1 MKIGVVADPSFEPIK
16 EIQRLGKEGFDFV
29 ELALE
34 PPLAAVTKLDPQ
46 ALHRAANAMG
56 VDLMLRASEHLP
68 IGSQH
73 LGIDVAVRTALRE
86 AVELAR
92 DAGVQLLTVPSSVGQ
107 TERGFSDLQ
116 DYYIDLLGQ
125 LAHNTGAGLS
135 LALAN
140 SARNE
145 REILLFIEIF
155 RHVPQIRL
163 ALDIGHA
170 NVNTSMNLAREFL
183 NEPILSDRLSHIYV
197 SENDGSSDQ
206 HLPLGAIEQG
216 VDWIAMIEMLRK
228 NGYDGTVSL
237 DIRVTDNDYL
247 LLSREKFR
255 AWWEAAR

>member
-1 MKIGVVADPSFEPIK
+1 MKIGVVADPSSEPIK
-16 EIQRLGKEGFDFV
+16 EIQRFGKEGFDFV

-56 VDLMLRASEHLP
+56 VDLMLRSSEYLP
-68 IGSQH
+68 IGNQH
-73 LGIDVAVRTALRE
+73 LQIDVAVRTALGE
-86 AVELAR
+86 TVELAG
-92 DAGVQLLTVPSSVGQ
+92 DAGVQLLTIPFSVDQ
-107 TERGFSDLQ
+107 QERSFSDLQ

-125 LAHNTGAGLS
+125 LNDKAGAGLS

-170 NVNTSMNLAREFL
+170 NVNTPINLAREFL
-183 NEPILSDRLSHIYV
+183 SEPILSDRLSHVYV
-197 SENDGSSDQ
+197 SENDGGSDQ
-206 HLPLGAIEQG
+206 HLPLGAVEQG
-216 VDWIAMIEMLRK
+216 MDWIAMNKMLRK
-228 NGYDGTVSL
+228 NGYDGTISM

>member
-1 MKIGVVADPSFEPIK
+1 MKIGVVANLSSEPIK

-34 PPLAAVTKLDPQ
+34 PPLAAGTELDPQ
-46 ALHRAANAMG
+46 ALHRSAAAMG
-56 VDLMLRASEHLP
+56 IDLMLRASEHLP

-86 AVELAR
+86 DVELAR
-92 DAGVQLLTVPSSVGQ
+92 DAGVQLLTIPFSGDQ
-107 TERGFSDLQ
+107 QQRGFSDLQ

-125 LAHNTGAGLS
+125 LTEYAGAGLS

-170 NVNTSMNLAREFL
+170 NINTSINLAREFL
-183 NEPILSDRLSHIYV
+183 NEPILSDRLSHVYV
-197 SENDGSSDQ
+197 SENDGRSDQ
-206 HLPLGAIEQG
+206 HLPLGAVEQG
-216 VDWIAMIEMLRK
+216 LDWIALNKILRK

-237 DIRVTDNDYL
+237 DIRATDNDYL

-255 AWWEAAR
+255 SWWEAAR